1 MVQLGQPMGIH
12 QAPEYGGIPR
22 PAPALN
28 QETLLFD
35 PAVPAPGALRA
46 VLAFPST
53 YSVGITSLGFQMVW
67 ATLAQR
73 PDIDVR
79 RLFTDQAD
87 PPHRSSELFGLSL
100 SWELDGPVL
109 LDLLEGQRIPLWS
122 HERSDDDPLVF
133 GGGPVL
139 TANPEPLAPFFDV
152 VLLGDGEE
160 LLPEFLDAVVA
171 SRGQPRQQRLRQLAR
186 LDGVYV
192 PALYRPTYDDDGMLS
207 AVTPVDGDVPATVR
221 KRTWRGNSLTQSAV
235 VTPEAAWPSIHMVEV
250 VRSCP
255 ELCRFC
261 LASYLTLP
269 FRTPPVEDSLIP
281 AVQRGLAVTDRLGL
295 LGASVTQH
303 PQFDELLQWLDG
315 PAGDGV
321 RLSVSSVRAATVTAE
336 LTRILARRGS
346 RSLTI
351 AIESG
356 SERLRQ
362 VVNKKLSGEAIAEA
376 AAQARAGGLSGLKLY
391 GMVGL
396 PTETDDDVDATAALL
411 LDLRRRTPGL
421 RLSLGVSTFVP
432 KAHTPFQWDGV
443 RPEAEARLQRLGKRL
458 KPKGIELRP
467 ESYGWSLV
475 QALLSRG
482 DRRLAPLMA
491 AIRGRQNSLGAW
503 KQGLRRLREEP
514 PAAEPPPPSWE
525 AIVHA
530 PWTPG
535 QVLPWGHLHGPLPE
549 ATLIAHRQA
558 SLNPVA

>member
-1 MVQLGQPMGIH
+1 M
-12 QAPEYGGIPR
+12 
-22 PAPALN
+22 
-28 QETLLFD
+28 
-35 PAVPAPGALRA
+35 PAPGALRA

-67 ATLAQR
+67 ATMAQR
-73 PDIDVR
+73 PDLDVR
-79 RLFTDQAD
+79 RLFTDGGD
-87 PPHRSSELFGLSL
+87 PAHRHIDLFGLSL

-109 LDLLEGQRIPLWS
+109 LDLLEGQGIPLHS
-122 HERSDDDPLVF
+122 RQRGDNDPLVF

-160 LLPEFLDAVVA
+160 LLPEFFEEAVA
-171 SRGQPRQQRLRQLAR
+171 TAGQPRCQRLRRLAAI
-186 LDGVYV
+186 DGVYV
-192 PALYRPTYDDDGMLS
+192 PSLYEPHYTADGILT
-207 AVTPVDGDVPATVR
+207 AVDPVDGDVPATVS
-221 KRTWRGNSLTQSAV
+221 KRTWRGGTLTQSAV
-235 VTPEAAWPSIHMVEV
+235 ITPEAAWPSIHMVEV

-269 FRTPPVEDSLIP
+269 FRTPALDDSLIP

-303 PQFDELLQWLDG
+303 PQFAELLQWLDG

-321 RLSVSSVRAATVTAE
+321 RLSVSSVRAATVTSE

-376 AAQARAGGLSGLKLY
+376 AAQARAGGLTGLKLY

-396 PTETDDDVDATAALL
+396 PSETDDDVEATAALL
-411 LDLRRRTPGL
+411 LDLKRRTPGL

-432 KAHTPFQWDGV
+432 KAHTPFQWEPV
-443 RPEAEARLQRLGKRL
+443 RPEAEKRLKLLGKRL

-482 DRRLAPLMA
+482 DRRLAPLIVA
-491 AIRGRQNSLGAW
+491 VRGRQGSLGAW
-503 KQGLRRLREEP
+503 KQALRQLRADGAGDPTAP
-514 PAAEPPPPSWE
+514 PTWE
-525 AIVHA
+525 AIVHDH
-530 PWTPG
+530 WTPG
-535 QVLPWGHLHGPLPE
+535 QVLPWSHLHGPLPE
-549 ATLIAHRQA
+549 ATLIAHRAA
-558 SLNPVA
+558 SLSPAA

>member
-1 MVQLGQPMGIH
+1 MGIH

-87 PPHRSSELFGLSL
+87 PPHRSIDLFGLSL

-482 DRRLAPLMA
+482 DRRLAPLIV

-514 PAAEPPPPSWE
+514 PAAEPPPPSWD
-525 AIVHA
+525 AIVHS